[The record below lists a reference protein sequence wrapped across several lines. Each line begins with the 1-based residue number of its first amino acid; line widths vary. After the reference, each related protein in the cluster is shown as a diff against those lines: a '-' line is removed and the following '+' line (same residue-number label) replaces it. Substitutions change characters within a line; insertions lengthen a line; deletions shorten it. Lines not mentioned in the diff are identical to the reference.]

1 MQARVAIS
9 LVATVV
15 AVVACAPAGP
25 RTTATTMSATCS
37 TSNPG
42 AQCNVAIREGSQYRC
57 ELGTFDV
64 SPDMLEL
71 RGGRPVNIFWSLSAP
86 YAFCG
91 QDQVYLKPGVNKDTL
106 QAYESFGSDN
116 DDGTRGSNEAV
127 KLLVAAG
134 APLDAKNQFGWMPL
148 TIAKGTT
155 VRWTNN
161 DTIAHTSTSDTGVF
175 SSGNLNAGDHFDFTF
190 QDSGTFPYH
199 CTIHPGMVGTVVV
212 Q

>member
-1 MQARVAIS
+1 MRLFRPCLLIFF
-9 LVATVV
+9 LGLTT
-15 AVVACAPAGP
+15 ACGSSGGSSTPTTPTPTPTTPAPAPATGTQNVSIVVNS
-25 RTTATTMSATCS
+25 RT
-37 TSNPG
+37 
-42 AQCNVAIREGSQYRC
+42 
-57 ELGTFDV
+57 L
-64 SPDMLEL
+64 
-71 RGGRPVNIFWSLSAP
+71 
-86 YAFCG
+86 
-91 QDQVYLKPGVNKDTL
+91 
-106 QAYESFGSDN
+106 
-116 DDGTRGSNEAV
+116 GSNAYS
-127 KLLVAAG
+127 
-134 APLDAKNQFGWMPL
+134 PNPL

>member
-9 LVATVV
+9 LVATIV

-25 RTTATTMSATCS
+25 RPTATTMSATCS

-127 KLLVAAG
+127 AG
-134 APLDAKNQFGWMPL
+134 KCKQKWHWNWANNGTDLYVYNIQF
-148 TIAKGTT
+148 T
-155 VRWTNN
+155 
-161 DTIAHTSTSDTGVF
+161 DTR
-175 SSGNLNAGDHFDFTF
+175 SGRK
-190 QDSGTFPYH
+190 
-199 CTIHPGMVGTVVV
+199 CTIDPWVRNG
-212 Q
+212 